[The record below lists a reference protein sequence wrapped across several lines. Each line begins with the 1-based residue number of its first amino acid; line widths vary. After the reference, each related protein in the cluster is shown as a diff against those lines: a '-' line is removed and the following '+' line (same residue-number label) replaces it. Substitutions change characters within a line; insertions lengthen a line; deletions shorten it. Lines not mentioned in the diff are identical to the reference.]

1 MIWKWTSFALLAAA
15 FTGCSTVRHLT
26 QHTPQDPLAAFQ
38 ERAAKYHSVVTV
50 PTFETTAEAVS
61 ATVDKTI
68 ANGNAALD
76 QIGRL
81 QTNEVNF
88 VNTIRQLDDLNYQV
102 ECASDRLGLIE
113 QTSTNAAVRDAATD
127 AIKKLS
133 DWSVGTDYREDVYA
147 AVKAYADTHPVLEG
161 EDKKLFDE
169 TLRDYRRAGLSLPKD
184 QRDQVEKLRKEL
196 TVMET
201 DFENNVTKATNSLK
215 FTKAELEG
223 VPEDFLSQQGIKT
236 GDDEYT
242 LKANVTFHYLMVE
255 DNAKREET
263 RKRMIVAQC
272 NLAREEN
279 IPLLQKILVRRDE
292 VARLLGYANYA
303 DYATEVRM
311 VKNAATAI
319 TFLEKLKTGLQPK
332 YDAELEEFRQL
343 KIKETGDASAKI
355 NVWDWRYFA
364 NELKKTKYNVDAEQL
379 RVYFPMDR
387 VQDGL
392 FTIYQRIFGL
402 KFERAEAP
410 YKWVGDLQLYTVS
423 DAKTGE
429 PLGMFYLD
437 LFPRDGKYNHFAE
450 FGITEGKLL
459 PDGRYQR
466 PVCALVCNFPPP
478 QPGKPSLM
486 SHDEVETIF
495 HEFGHAMHTILT
507 RAKYARF
514 SGTSVPQDFV
524 EAPSQMLE
532 NWPWDKTVL
541 DSFAAD
547 YRDPKKKIPADIL
560 NQLKASRLA
569 TMGTYYRRQLSF
581 GLMDLTL
588 HTQIHATNADDVLP
602 LSNQVLSDVSLP
614 VPPDT
619 AFVAY
624 FGHIIGYGAGYY
636 GYAWADAI
644 AADMATVFEN
654 SPDGYFD
661 KKAGQRMRNEI
672 YAVGNSRDVNV
683 SIEKFLGR
691 PRSLEPF
698 LKKIGVEKAET
709 K

>member
-1 MIWKWTSFALLAAA
+1 MFWKYLSFAALTLALA
-15 FTGCSTVRHLT
+15 GCSTMKKLCPFASA
-26 QHTPQDPLAAFQ
+26 TPPADSLAAFQ
-38 ERAAKYHSVVTV
+38 ARAAKYHSVVTV
-50 PTFETTAEAVS
+50 PTFETTPDAVK
-61 ATVDKTI
+61 ATVDQTI
-68 ANGNAALD
+68 AAGNAALD
-76 QIGRL
+76 SIGQL
-81 QTNEVNF
+81 QANEVNF
-88 VNTIRQLDDLNYQV
+88 VNTIRQLDDLNYLV
-102 ECASDRLGLIE
+102 GTASDRLGLIE

-147 AVKAYADTHPVLEG
+147 AVKAFAATQPVLEG

-169 TLRDYRRAGLSLPKD
+169 TLRDYRRAGLDLPKD
-184 QRDQVEKLRKEL
+184 QRDEVEKLRKQL
-196 TVMET
+196 TALET
-201 DFENNVTKATNSLK
+201 DFENNVTQATQLLK
-215 FTKAELEG
+215 FTKAELAG

-242 LKANVTFHYLMVE
+242 LKANITFHYLMVE
-255 DNAKREET
+255 DNAKLEAT
-263 RKRMIVAQC
+263 RRKMIAAQC
-272 NLAREEN
+272 NLARAEN
-279 IPLLQKILVRRDE
+279 LPLLQKILVLRDDI
-292 VARLLGYANYA
+292 AHQLGYASFA
-303 DYATEVRM
+303 DYATEPRM

-319 TFLEKLKTGLQPK
+319 TFLENLKTGLQPK

-343 KIKETGDASAKI
+343 KIKETGDANAKI
-355 NVWDWRYFA
+355 YVWDWRYFA

-379 RVYFPMDR
+379 RVYFPMNR
-387 VQDGL
+387 VLDGL

-402 KFERAEAP
+402 KFERVEAP

-429 PLGMFYLD
+429 PLGLFYLD
-437 LFPRDGKYNHFAE
+437 LFPRDGKYNHFAQ
-450 FGITEGKLL
+450 FGIIEGKLL

-478 QPGKPSLM
+478 QPDKPSLM

-507 RAKYARF
+507 RAKYSRF

-547 YRDPKKKIPADIL
+547 YRDPKKKIPPAIL
-560 NQLKASRLA
+560 SQLKASRLA
-569 TMGTYYRRQLSF
+569 TEGTFYRRQLSF

-602 LSNQVLSDVSLP
+602 LSNQVLSDVSLA

-644 AADMATVFEN
+644 AADMATVFEKA
-654 SPDGYFD
+654 PAGFFD
-661 KKAGQRMRNEI
+661 QTAGMRMRKEI
-672 YAVGNSRDVNV
+672 YEVGDSRDVNI

-691 PRSLEPF
+691 PRSLQPF
-698 LKKIGVEKAET
+698 LKKIGVN
-709 K
+709 